1 MQLPSTLDEHQ
12 EALDRGLREALQNGT
27 PAGLYHMMHYQLGWV
42 ARDGTETDGL
52 LRDRWI
58 GALCLEAAQS
68 LDPGATPVA
77 AAVATELLYASVAVH
92 EELENAELASG
103 GREPVWAIWGPAQAI
118 NVGDGLHALARLAV
132 LGGHGTGEPA
142 ERALTAVHTLD
153 ETALRYYEAHYTEL
167 ALQERIDVTVEQ
179 YRTVHA
185 AKRGALVGG
194 AMALGALAAGALPP
208 TAAAFRLSGERLGL
222 AMQIAE
228 DIVALWGELPV
239 GRVLSKTKLYP
250 VVYALEHATVPQKRA
265 LGEVYFKRVMEP
277 ADIER
282 VRNVLDT
289 LQARDHAQAAARTLL
304 DEGIGALAGAGLS
317 AAAQGRWNEIFAAL
331 GEARDGRGEE
341 ER

>member
-1 MQLPSTLDEHQ
+1 MQLPSALEEHQ
-12 EALDRGLREALQNGT
+12 EALDRALREALESGT

-42 ARDGTETDGL
+42 ERDGTAVEGL

-68 LDPGATPVA
+68 VDPGATPVG

-92 EELENAELASG
+92 EGLENAELAPG

-132 LGGHGTGEPA
+132 LSGHARGEPA
-142 ERALTAVHTLD
+142 ERALAAVHTLD

-185 AKRGALVGG
+185 AKRGALAGG

-208 TAAAFRLSGERLGL
+208 TAAAFQLSGERLGL
-222 AMQIAE
+222 AMQVADDIA
-228 DIVALWGELPV
+228 ALWGELPV

-282 VRNVLDT
+282 VRTVLDG

-304 DEGIGALAGAGLS
+304 GEGLEALEGVGLS
-317 AAAQGRWNEIFAAL
+317 AAAQERWNEIFAAL
-331 GEARDGRGEE
+331 GGAGSRRGEA